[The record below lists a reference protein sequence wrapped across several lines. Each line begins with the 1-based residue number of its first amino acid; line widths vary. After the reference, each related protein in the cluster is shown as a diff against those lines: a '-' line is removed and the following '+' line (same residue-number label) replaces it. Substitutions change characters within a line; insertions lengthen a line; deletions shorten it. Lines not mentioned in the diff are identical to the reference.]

1 MDIVALLLLSTNNF
15 IVMIMINA
23 SVYLL
28 SKISQGKI
36 VKQKYD
42 KILLLLCKC
51 AALALADVMP
61 TLHQRSKP

>member
-1 MDIVALLLLSTNNF
+1 
-15 IVMIMINA
+15 MIMINA